1 MQKIVMIEG
10 VTLPDVWFQLIYNI
24 LEHGRDFKIDSGS
37 YAGSIRKELDFCV
50 IHITRPWERD
60 SEGFPLIPTMPEAG
74 NMVAPV
80 DRDYLIN
87 YAGYILS
94 SEMAENESYT
104 YGSRLNRVSIS
115 DELSEEI
122 RSKRDIYRDYR
133 EMVSLENC
141 IYGGKDKWFSQVEFA
156 IEEYKK
162 SPRTNQMCL
171 QIASPTDMTL
181 IDMPCLRAID
191 TRIQDGK
198 LHFNGIHFRSWDAWG
213 GFPAN
218 LAGISM
224 LQEHMANEIGCEQ
237 GEMIC
242 VSKGLH
248 LYDYAVS
255 FAQMRCMLGDDT
267 CKGF

>member
-1 MQKIVMIEG
+1 MKQKIVMIEG

-37 YAGSIRKELDFCV
+37 YAGSTRKELDFCV

-60 SEGFPLIPTMPEAG
+60 SEGFPLVPVMPEG
-74 NMVAPV
+74 SNMVAPV

-115 DELSEEI
+115 DEMSDKIL
-122 RSKRDIYRDYR
+122 RLKNVIYRNHCNYR
-133 EMVSLENC
+133 SMESC
-141 IYGGKDKWFSQVEFA
+141 IYDRDKWFSQVEFA

-171 QIASPTDMTL
+171 QIAQPKDML
-181 IDMPCLRAID
+181 LLDPPCLRTID

-213 GFPAN
+213 GFSAN

-224 LQEHMANEIGCEQ
+224 LQEHMANEIGVEQ

-255 FAQMRCMLGDDT
+255 FAEMRCMVEDK
-267 CKGF
+267 C